1 MNLDQI
7 KYILEVA
14 KERSLTRAA
23 INLHVSTPAIS
34 KSISQLE
41 KELGITIFHRF
52 RQGTVPTTEGRKIIN
67 SGLEILSILDELQK
81 ELTPEIKSKT
91 LKIGCGP
98 SLTYVI
104 YDAYLLFKEENS
116 HVQIEIIEMDQ
127 DEILKALKYKE
138 IDIAFSPF
146 DIEELKNANMQDSMV
161 FDLIYTGHAC
171 VYVSKHSSLYHKD
184 IIYTEDIKD
193 EKVVLYNSKR
203 AQLLNE
209 KFLKNVQ
216 PFLTSN
222 NIEVLRTSVLDGHA
236 ICIIYDFSFKN
247 HSDVKNGNLAA
258 IPLGNPNLI
267 NFDFWAIRHNNVE
280 TSNEVSDFQH
290 KVIKLLRA

>member
-14 KERSLTRAA
+14 KEKSLTRAA
-23 INLHVSTPAIS
+23 SNLHVSTPAIS

-41 KELGITIFHRF
+41 KELGITIFHRS
-52 RQGTVPTTEGRKIIN
+52 RQGTVPTTEGKKIIN

-81 ELTPEIKSKT
+81 DLATGTITKT
-91 LKIGCGP
+91 FKIGCGP

-222 NIEVLRTSVLDGHA
+222 NVEVLRTSVLYGHA

-247 HSDVKNGNLAA
+247 NSDVKNGNLAA

-267 NFDFWAIRHNNVE
+267 NFDFWSIRPNNTGISV
-280 TSNEVSDFQH
+280 EVSNFQH